1 MFRILLI
8 RLLCRTIGRVAI
20 AKAKNV
26 SLSIDT
32 DQKILRGIRHKTTFL
47 VTQ

>member
-8 RLLCRTIGRVAI
+8 RLLCRTIGRITI

-26 SLSIDT
+26 SLTIDT